1 MFYVLHWRIG
11 MLRKLVYGVLIIGA
25 LLGCSTTGIARAASD
40 SEVMDKFK
48 NSFPGANAESLR
60 KTDIEGMYEIVVP
73 GRIIY
78 YFPEK
83 DYIFVGSIL
92 TASRKNLTEERM
104 NQIATEKIKTLSL
117 EKGLKMG
124 DGRNVVIEFTDPDC
138 PYCRDASKFLSGQA
152 NITKY
157 VFFIPLPMHP
167 DAENK
172 VRYVFCAKD
181 KEKAYEEAMTGKL
194 DGKKYEVCS
203 DEKVEK
209 LIGEHKQLAAKM
221 GVNSTPQFWINGK
234 HVSGA
239 NIPLMQ
245 SLLGQDI
252 KKAQGK

>member
-1 MFYVLHWRIG
+1 
-11 MLRKLVYGVLIIGA
+11 MLKKLVCGVFLFGVV
-25 LLGCSTTGIARAASD
+25 LNLSVVGIVRAATD
-40 SEVMDKFK
+40 SEVMEKFK
-48 NSFPGANAESLR
+48 KSFPWANGESLR
-60 KTDIEGMYEIVVP
+60 KTDVEGMYEVAVP

-78 YFPEK
+78 YLPEK
-83 DYIFVGSIL
+83 DYILVGPIL
-92 TASRKNLTEERM
+92 TPSRKNLTEERM
-104 NQIATEKIKTLSL
+104 NEIATEKIKTLPL
-117 EKGLKMG
+117 EKGLRMG
-124 DGRNVVIEFTDPDC
+124 TGKNVVIEFTDPDC
-138 PYCRDASKFLSGQA
+138 PYCRDGSKFLSGQG

-181 KEKAYEEAMTGKL
+181 KEKSYEEAMSGKL

-209 LIGEHKQLAAKM
+209 LISEHKQIAAKM
-221 GVNSTPQFWINGK
+221 GINSTPQFWINGK

-252 KKAQGK
+252 KKPQER

>member
-1 MFYVLHWRIG
+1 MLKKLLCSLFILGVVLN
-11 MLRKLVYGVLIIGA
+11 LSFAGVV
-25 LLGCSTTGIARAASD
+25 RAATD
-40 SEVMDKFK
+40 AEIMEKFK
-48 NSFPGANAESLR
+48 KSFPWTNAESLR
-60 KTDIEGMYEIVVP
+60 KSDVEGMYEVVVP
-73 GRIIY
+73 GRVIY

-83 DYIFVGSIL
+83 EYILVGSIL
-92 TASRKNLTEERM
+92 TPSRKNLTEERM
-104 NQIATEKIKTLSL
+104 SEIATEKIKTLPL
-117 EKGLKMG
+117 EKGLKIG
-124 DGRNVVIEFTDPDC
+124 SGKNVVIEFTDPDC
-138 PYCRDASKFLSGQA
+138 PYCRDASKFLSGQG
-152 NITKY
+152 NIAKY

-167 DAENK
+167 DAEAK

-209 LIGEHKQLAAKM
+209 LISEHKQIAAKM

-245 SLLGQDI
+245 SLLGQDA
-252 KKAQGK
+252 KKPQGK